1 MHALTRSALAA
12 LLLGLLAMPAVTTH
26 AAPDPSGRATGLK
39 ADQIVVY
46 KGKRQLHLLRN
57 GAVFRI
63 YRVAL
68 GRRPLDH
75 KLQEGDGRTPEGAY
89 IIDSRNPKSNFHLS
103 LHISYP
109 NMGDRARAAALGV
122 SPGGAIMLHGLP
134 NGFTAARLDHP
145 AFDWTDGCIALTN
158 EDIEELWH
166 MVDDGTPIL
175 LKP

>member
-1 MHALTRSALAA
+1 MHALRRSALAA
-12 LLLGLLAMPAVTTH
+12 LLLGLLAMPAIPTH
-26 AAPDPSGRATGLK
+26 AAPAPAGMGLK

-46 KGKRQLHLLRN
+46 KSKRQLHLLRK

-63 YRVAL
+63 YRIAL
-68 GRRPLDH
+68 GRRPLGH

-89 IIDSRNPKSNFHLS
+89 IIDRRNPDSNFHLS

-109 NMGDRARAAALGV
+109 NMEDRTRSAARGV
-122 SPGGAIMLHGLP
+122 PPGGAIVLHGLP

-145 AFDWTDGCIALTN
+145 AFDWTNGCIALTN
-158 EDIEELWH
+158 AEIEEIWH

-175 LKP
+175 IKP